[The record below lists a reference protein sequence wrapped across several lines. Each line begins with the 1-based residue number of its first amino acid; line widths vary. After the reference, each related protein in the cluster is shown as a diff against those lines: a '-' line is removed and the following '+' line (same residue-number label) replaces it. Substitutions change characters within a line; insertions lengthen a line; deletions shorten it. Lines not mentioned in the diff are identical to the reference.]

1 MTANWDTYLT
11 DADRA
16 VLEVSGY
23 GAAGPLPQRPALLVI
38 DVTYDFCGPEGADRV
53 AAARACRTACGPA
66 AWAAVAQIAPLLA
79 AARDGGAPVI
89 FTRRD
94 PARLAQRRRK
104 SARSGEDDPA
114 GNEIVAPIAPAPGEP
129 VIGKTK
135 PSAFWR
141 TDLAERLA
149 QWGCDGVVL
158 TGGTTSG
165 CVRATAVDAFN
176 HNLSVLLVA
185 EAVFDRFDASHAMSL
200 FDLQAKYADLVDG
213 TAAARLLGEA
223 YHESNPRSSNSTP
236 R

>member
-1 MTANWDTYLT
+1 MTADWDPYLT
-11 DADRA
+11 DDDRA
-16 VLEVSGY
+16 VLQVSGY

-38 DVTYDFCGPEGADRV
+38 DVTHDFCGPEGADRV

-66 AWAAVAQIAPLLA
+66 AWAAVGRIVPLLA
-79 AARDGGAPVI
+79 AAREGGAPVI

-104 SARSGEDDPA
+104 SARAAEDDIA
-114 GNEIVAPIAPAPGEP
+114 GNEIVAPIAPGRGEA

-141 TDLAERLA
+141 TDLAARLA
-149 QWGCDGVVL
+149 GLGCDGIVL

-176 HNLSVLLVA
+176 HDLSVILVP

-200 FDLQAKYADLVDG
+200 FDLQAKYADLIDG
-213 TAAARLLGEA
+213 AAAARLLSEA
-223 YHESNPRSSNSTP
+223 YHAPNPVGSHSTP

>member
-1 MTANWDTYLT
+1 MTAIWNSYLT
-11 DADRA
+11 DADQK
-16 VLEVSGY
+16 VLAVSGY

-38 DVTYDFCGPEGADRV
+38 DVTHDFCGPEGADRV

-66 AWAAVAQIAPLLA
+66 AWAAVGHIRPLLA
-79 AARDGGAPVI
+79 AARAGGAPVI
-89 FTRRD
+89 YTRRD

-104 SARSGEDDPA
+104 SARAAEDDPQ
-114 GNEIVAPIAPAPGEP
+114 GNEIVAPIAPVPGEP
-129 VIGKTK
+129 LLGKTK

-141 TDLAERLA
+141 TDLAARLA
-149 QWGCDGVVL
+149 ALGCDGVVL

-176 HNLSVLLVA
+176 HDLSVLLVP

-213 TAAARLLGEA
+213 AAAARLLREA
-223 YHESNPRSSNSTP
+223 YHAPNPRSSNITP